1 MAATVRIID
10 NELPVGGDI
19 VMGELKGREGGGR
32 GRRREREGKKEGERR
47 GGMGEWIG
55 RGEESSLRALKR
67 GQCYWLLT
75 T

>member
-1 MAATVRIID
+1 M
-10 NELPVGGDI
+10 
-19 VMGELKGREGGGR
+19 MGELKGREGGGR